1 MITGEYRDEFFYHG
15 FVRATNSTVAAF
27 DPRGSTLTFAGAI
40 NAAGTVTGYYIDNDG
55 VPHGFVRVRNG
66 DIEAFDVP
74 NSMGTLALAINS
86 FGVITGTFFDHD
98 GAAHGFVRLP

>member
-1 MITGEYRDEFFYHG
+1 MACLTG
-15 FVRATNSTVAAF
+15 
-27 DPRGSTLTFAGAI
+27 L
-40 NAAGTVTGYYIDNDG
+40 
-55 VPHGFVRVRNG
+55 VRVRNG